1 MLDISQI
8 PVGQLCDQQDTFPS
22 DEEIFGNMVDLQG
35 SLLAEES
42 TLRLS
47 NCDSDADEA
56 NGSTPE
62 EPGAGTADSPGRM
75 EVVAALAALNRGA
88 QESMNPLLDA
98 NPKRRRAR
106 FSVARKLF
114 YGDAD
119 LYLQLDPSM
128 PQPSSTPPLVGQ
140 VVACPSKKNDNNYT
154 IRWVRL
160 HSGGEW
166 PTHLISHLRTVFP
179 KQSLQT
185 LLPAL
190 IASCPLN
197 HHNHSGVEPRQEQ
210 DAVTD
215 DVEHKQLRRSSE
227 SYRLRTHCGISIR
240 RRLPKYPCIQVVA
253 CRYNLYQTSL
263 FVKVSSLSV

>member
-1 MLDISQI
+1 MSSNHQDDETTRFSSGNSPLEPQRIMLDVSQI

-22 DEEIFGNMVDLQG
+22 DEEILGNMVDLQG
-35 SLLAEES
+35 DLLAKES

-47 NCDSDADEA
+47 DCVSDADEA

-62 EPGAGTADSPGRM
+62 EPGAGTTTSPGRM

-88 QESMNPLLDA
+88 QESTNPLNA

-160 HSGGEW
+160 RSGGEL

-179 KQSLQT
+179 K
-185 LLPAL
+185 
-190 IASCPLN
+190 
-197 HHNHSGVEPRQEQ
+197 
-210 DAVTD
+210 
-215 DVEHKQLRRSSE
+215 
-227 SYRLRTHCGISIR
+227 
-240 RRLPKYPCIQVVA
+240 
-253 CRYNLYQTSL
+253 
-263 FVKVSSLSV
+263 